1 MRMNAESYPSVSLAT
16 ATIITNYDGASA
28 EDMEIKV
35 TKPLEDEIRSVT
47 GLKDVKSIS
56 QAGLS
61 TIVVR
66 VDMDDSNVDVEKAM
80 SDIQKAID
88 RTTKLP
94 ADLRDPPVFTEIK
107 SEEFPVMEMAI
118 VGSNSNRM
126 RDLKADLF
134 KEDLEDLKGVKN
146 VRLVGFSPR
155 AFRINLDPEKMKS
168 LHVGMDEIT
177 NAIQARN
184 KNTPGGAI
192 KSEKSQ
198 FLLRV
203 EGKIKN
209 NEELKNLVIRSNF
222 SGQTI
227 KLKDVA
233 EVVDGADEKK
243 VLAKHNGIEATIL
256 IVTKKAGADTVELV
270 KKINQKV
277 ENFKSRNKSLSLYIY
292 SNEGEK
298 VLNRLNVLTSN
309 AVTGLVLVV
318 VFLFFFLPGKIGIAA
333 SLSLPM
339 AVLGTMGIMP
349 NYGMNLDTI
358 TILALVI
365 ALGMLVDNSVVISEN
380 FTRLRLEGLSPV
392 KRQKKVSMI
401 YGFPLQQRH

>member
-1 MRMNAESYPSVSLAT
+1 MLDQ
-16 ATIITNYDGASA
+16 III
-28 EDMEIKV
+28 E
-35 TKPLEDEIRSVT
+35 
-47 GLKDVKSIS
+47 
-56 QAGLS
+56 
-61 TIVVR
+61 
-66 VDMDDSNVDVEKAM
+66 
-80 SDIQKAID
+80 
-88 RTTKLP
+88 
-94 ADLRDPPVFTEIK
+94 
-107 SEEFPVMEMAI
+107 
-118 VGSNSNRM
+118 

-233 EVVDGADEKK
+233 EVIDGADEKK

-270 KKINQKV
+270 KINQKV

-298 VLNRLNVLTSN
+298 VL
-309 AVTGLVLVV
+309 
-318 VFLFFFLPGKIGIAA
+318 
-333 SLSLPM
+333 
-339 AVLGTMGIMP
+339 
-349 NYGMNLDTI
+349 
-358 TILALVI
+358 
-365 ALGMLVDNSVVISEN
+365 
-380 FTRLRLEGLSPV
+380 TRST
-392 KRQKKVSMI
+392 
-401 YGFPLQQRH
+401 F